1 MTSVTRE
8 AFSITP
14 LPRCSVGVYVRHG
27 DKDIEM
33 QLLPVETYL
42 KTVSQVLDMMNG
54 HQDTDYLRPESS
66 GHSHDSSTD
75 RGTTT
80 LWNFT
85 DPILQNSVFIGTE
98 DPDVLTAAVQW
109 GVENNVVV
117 YYTNLFDRA
126 TDVTAGLNFKLQREI
141 RLGRVASSTIT
152 TSAPSGTSPLNASA
166 GTSEGDILTAWRTR
180 QQAVERPQSSASS
193 GHYLTHHPLEYLS
206 MIINLH
212 VLLTCE
218 AWVCTLRSNYCRLV
232 DELRATVGGKAD
244 GIYADLSIETC
255 ASPPCIG
262 GANITGFDWRR
273 IR

>member
-8 AFSITP
+8 AFANTP

-54 HQDTDYLRPESS
+54 HQDTAHLRPESS
-66 GHSHDSSTD
+66 GHSHSHDSSTD

-85 DPILQNSVFIGTE
+85 DPILQKSVFIGTE

-117 YYTNLFDRA
+117 YFTNLFDRA
-126 TDVTAGLNFKLQREI
+126 TDVTAGLNFKSQREI
-141 RLGRVASSTIT
+141 RLGRVASSTTAT
-152 TSAPSGTSPLNASA
+152 TAPSSSTSPPNASA
-166 GTSEGDILTAWRTR
+166 GTSEDDIRIAGRTR

-244 GIYADLSIETC
+244 GIYADLSIET
-255 ASPPCIG
+255 
-262 GANITGFDWRR
+262 
-273 IR
+273 